1 MARSGNGALRA
12 ARQAMGLR
20 SQSSFAD
27 AVNAKARAIGLRVDV
42 STRTVRRWES
52 ADPPWPH
59 AEHVSAL
66 EALFK
71 RPITE
76 LGFTPPWDVIAQ
88 PRMGAPSPTVTAI
101 AGGRR
106 VYTPTTSQIPASAA
120 GDYIAVTASY
130 RRLYWSAPA
139 ARLHRAVTE
148 HAQLGFDMLPQLDG
162 AARAL
167 FAQAVSESSL
177 LAGRLGFFDLQQ
189 PEPAQACLVRSLQ
202 ASYEADDP
210 LLGAASLAHMA
221 FIPAFSGDRSRAEE
235 SRDRIRAARAF
246 SRRGGANAE
255 VEAWLDAV
263 EAEVETKFGNYK
275 RALEL
280 IRHAEDIYRDPSF
293 LEQGTPEWMDWFSPV
308 RLTGFKA
315 ATLMA
320 AGRASEARKLLD
332 QVLNDLPADAAKQ
345 RSIYLADQ
353 AAAAVVENDPELAC
367 ELLVDALDLLAAN
380 WYATAMDR
388 VKAVRE
394 SLTRWDSLPAVRNLD
409 ERLYDWHTTINAFM
423 T

>member
-20 SQSSFAD
+20 SQSSLAE

-76 LGFTPPWDVIAQ
+76 LGFTPPWDVVAT
-88 PRMGAPSPTVTAI
+88 PRLGAPSPTVTAI

-139 ARLHRAVTE
+139 ARLHRTVTE

-162 AARAL
+162 AARAV

-189 PEPAQACLVRSLQ
+189 PEPAQECLVRALQ

-221 FIPAFSGDRSRAEE
+221 FIPAFSGAPSRAEE

-275 RALEL
+275 RALDL
-280 IRHAEDIYRDPSF
+280 IRHAEDIYRDPSVVV
-293 LEQGTPEWMDWFSPV
+293 QGTPEWMDWFSPV
-308 RLTGFKA
+308 RLAGFKA

-320 AGRASEARKLLD
+320 AGRTNEARKLFD
-332 QVLNDLPADAAKQ
+332 QILNDLPADAAKQ

-367 ELLVDALDLLAAN
+367 KLLVDALDLLATN

-388 VKAVRE
+388 VKAVRK
-394 SLTRWDSLPAVRNLD
+394 SLTRWDSLPAVRDLD